1 LLLVSE
7 CKGRQ
12 KNGITKLLLSF
23 YPKR

>member
-7 CKGRQ
+7 CKGRE
-12 KNGITKLLLSF
+12 KNGITKHLSLF

>member
-7 CKGRQ
+7 CKGRE
-12 KNGITKLLLSF
+12 KNGITKLLSLF